1 MAEKELGYVE
11 LEWTCPSC
19 GTRNGGTAPK
29 CKQCGAAMPPD
40 VQFEQAAEEVI
51 ITEAAVIEAAVAGP
65 DIYCAYCGT
74 RNVATATACKQCG
87 APLAEGAAR
96 EVAGVLGALRDR
108 PAPPQICPSCGTENK
123 GAARKCVNC
132 GAPLGKAVPA
142 PPPPAIPA
150 APASQPGGLG
160 VLPLILL
167 AAVVLIGAFFL
178 LGRRSSDVAGQIADY
193 GWRRSIAIQALV
205 PVTREGWLDQLPAGV
220 EVVSCQKQVFQTVD
234 QPVPGSQEICGT
246 PYVVDT
252 GTGLGQ
258 VKQDCQ
264 YQVYADY
271 CQYRTLAWVMAPPLI
286 LEGRDFNPRWPAATL
301 AENQRAGGQS
311 EEYFVV
317 FRANDREYSYSTR
330 NMDEY
335 LQLAQGGP
343 WMLTINGFGQ
353 ITDIRPG

>member
-193 GWRRSIAIQALV
+193 GW
-205 PVTREGWLDQLPAGV
+205 LDQLPAGV